1 MMNLAAVLSVGL
13 VLFTLT
19 LPAQEKTRVAHDEE
33 FRRIACEWMDAY
45 NSRDVERLSELYM
58 EDAMYVS
65 SHVPALIAHGR
76 EQVGANFKR
85 GMDAGGHVDTIQILK
100 ADISGDISYLVC
112 LYEATNSGVHV
123 SGRNVIV
130 SKKIKGKW
138 LIAAHVSV
146 VRD

>member
-1 MMNLAAVLSVGL
+1 MRTFAVSIFIIFFTVPLSAQVSAPL
-13 VLFTLT
+13 V
-19 LPAQEKTRVAHDEE
+19 QEEE
-33 FRRIACEWMDAY
+33 FLHLAVEWVDAY
-45 NSRDVERLSELYM
+45 NSNDVERLSAVYT

-65 SHVPALIAHGR
+65 SHVPDLIAHGR
-76 EQVGANFKR
+76 DQVGANFKR
-85 GMDAGGHVDTIQILK
+85 GMDAGGHIDTVQILK

-130 SKKIKGKW
+130 SKRINGKW
-138 LIAAHVSV
+138 LIATHVSV